1 MQGQPS
7 PTPTLLM
14 ANTATLWNLKR
25 HSLSPIKFLP
35 DRLAHDSLSDTFPL
49 SQGQAA
55 PWYSSPLGLPV
66 TGMCPAGLAPS
77 PFKEKGP

>member
-1 MQGQPS
+1 M
-7 PTPTLLM
+7 
-14 ANTATLWNLKR
+14 
-25 HSLSPIKFLP
+25 
-35 DRLAHDSLSDTFPL
+35 SLSDTFPL

-66 TGMCPAGLAPS
+66 TGMCPAELAPS